1 MSSNDKLSIDSVIS
15 QVLVEEKSQQLASGG
30 QSALVARTSG
40 HSKSNT
46 KDDKRKLKCG
56 YCKKKGHSEDECR
69 KKKAD
74 EAGSNSTPDH
84 KGKSGDKEKDEHS
97 ANLALISS
105 VHNAPLR
112 LFVAQTHSHIPHM
125 HWILDSGA
133 STQPITVGNGNTV
146 SAVGV
151 GQIVLDTDLELAL
164 DCVPCQPRN
173 KNHLRME
180 QVHLNCRTDNQKP
193 ALHTSYSPIA
203 GHIQCSSIARQPNFE
218 GKLPNETN
226 PSTSY
231 SDDSRVLNRPTG

>member
-1 MSSNDKLSIDSVIS
+1 MN
-15 QVLVEEKSQQLASGG
+15 VE
-30 QSALVARTSG
+30 R
-40 HSKSNT
+40 
-46 KDDKRKLKCG
+46 RKPTRLDPTR
-56 YCKKKGHSEDECR
+56 H
-69 KKKAD
+69 
-74 EAGSNSTPDH
+74 
-84 KGKSGDKEKDEHS
+84 
-97 ANLALISS
+97 ISS

-112 LFVAQTHSHIPHM
+112 LFIAQTHSHIPRT

-173 KNHLRME
+173 KYHLRMG
-180 QVHLNCRTDNQKP
+180 QVQSNCWQDNLEP
-193 ALHTSYSPIA
+193 AMHTLYSPTAANIP
-203 GHIQCSSIARQPNFE
+203 CSSILRQPSFE
-218 GKLPNETN
+218 GKPPNETN